1 MVRASRASSRG
12 GPNRG
17 AATGV
22 QLRMIAI
29 ACADGELADAA
40 RAARR
45 EPMTDLVDRARA
57 GDDGA
62 FAELY
67 RRHAGRMLAL
77 GTRLAGDPGRGEE
90 LLQDVFVRA
99 WSRLDGFRGESGFG
113 TWLHRLAVNV
123 VLSDR
128 RAVQRR
134 LRRVEA
140 VGDALDALPATLAAP
155 GERLDLDAAIARLP
169 EGARAVF
176 VLHDVEGYRHAEIGD
191 LLGIAEGTSKAQLF
205 RARRLLREALDR

>member
-1 MVRASRASSRG
+1 M
-12 GPNRG
+12 
-17 AATGV
+17 T
-22 QLRMIAI
+22 AI
-29 ACADGELADAA
+29 ACTDGEFADVAA
-40 RAARR
+40 AARR
-45 EPMTDLVDRARA
+45 EPMTDLVERARA

-67 RRHAGRMLAL
+67 RRHAGRVLAL
-77 GTRLAGDPGRGEE
+77 CTRLAGDRGRGEE

-99 WSRLDGFRGESGFG
+99 WSRLPGFRGESAFG

-128 RAVQRR
+128 RAAQRR
-134 LRRVEA
+134 LRRVEPA
-140 VGDALDALPATLAAP
+140 GDALDGLPATLAAP

-176 VLHDVEGYRHAEIGD
+176 VLHDVEGYRHAEIGAI
-191 LLGIAEGTSKAQLF
+191 LGIAEGTSKAQLF